1 MFIGYWYIYVKAK
14 ITRLLTMMNFGNMG
28 GMSGAVASFISTPE
42 GQETIK
48 KFLAFPD
55 GLTIMKNFAATP
67 EGQKLMI
74 TVLPQVF
81 GNLNLPPGAA
91 DMIKGALGSYQ

>member
-1 MFIGYWYIYVKAK
+1 
-14 ITRLLTMMNFGNMG
+14 MMNFGNMG

-42 GQETIK
+42 GQDTIK
-48 KFLAFPD
+48 KFLASPD
-55 GLTIMKNFAATP
+55 GITMMKNFAATP
-67 EGQKLMI
+67 EGQELMM
-74 TVLPQVF
+74 TVLPQVL

>member
-1 MFIGYWYIYVKAK
+1 
-14 ITRLLTMMNFGNMG
+14 MMNFGNMG
-28 GMSGAVASFISTPE
+28 GMSGAVARFISTPE

-48 KFLAFPD
+48 KFLASPD
-55 GLTIMKNFAATP
+55 GITMMKNFAATP
-67 EGQKLMI
+67 EGQELMM
-74 TVLPQVF
+74 TVLPQVL